1 MSSQAFAIVDAT
13 TGRVYFSD
21 ELPFVSWADWWED
34 QYGLKF
40 RLDSRLLVV
49 YGRRMEEDPKGIF
62 YYLWDGKNLRL
73 IKSIPIGTA
82 P

>member
-40 RLDSRLLVV
+40 RLDSR
-49 YGRRMEEDPKGIF
+49 MEEDPKGIF